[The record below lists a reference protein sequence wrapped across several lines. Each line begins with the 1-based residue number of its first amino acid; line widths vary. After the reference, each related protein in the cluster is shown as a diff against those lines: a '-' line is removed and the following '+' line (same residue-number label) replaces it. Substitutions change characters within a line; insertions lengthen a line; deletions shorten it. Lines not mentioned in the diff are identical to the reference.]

1 MATSFVLTV
10 IGAGQPGLVEA
21 VAHEV
26 AERGGSW
33 AESRMARLAGYFAG
47 ILEVSVPDE
56 RAPDLRRALDALE
69 GRGLR
74 VMVEE
79 VPAGGPPPHRYTELK
94 LELVG
99 QDRPG
104 IVRDISAGL
113 AAIEVNVA
121 ELSTECTSAP
131 MSGESLFN
139 ARALL
144 HLPLS
149 RSPEELRDA
158 LEKIAADL
166 MVDIEL
172 VETAD

>member
-1 MATSFVLTV
+1 MATSFVLTI
-10 IGAGQPGLVEA
+10 IGTDQPGLVEA

-26 AERGGSW
+26 AEQGGSW

-47 ILEVSVPDE
+47 ILEVSVPAE
-56 RAPDLRRALDALE
+56 RAPALRRALGALE
-69 GRGLR
+69 ARGLR

-79 VPAGGPPPHRYTELK
+79 VPEGGVPPLHYTELK

-113 AAIEVNVA
+113 AAIDVNVA

-131 MSGESLFN
+131 MSGESLFH

-144 HLPLS
+144 HLPTS
-149 RSPEELRDA
+149 RSSDELRDA

-166 MVDIEL
+166 MVDIDIE
-172 VETAD
+172 EAAE